1 MNLTHWIPPHNIN
14 HVHHC
19 PGLLFKFILVPRLLA
34 LVFWPI
40 VVLTNMIGSG
50 TVWVKRSFWVG
61 IGHNISTYLYDI
73 QCMLF
78 LGICLQTSVKQMPQI
93 SHRSFTILRQTAAAL
108 IFNFIRRLDS
118 LRAALQL
125 W

>member
-78 LGICLQTSVKQMPQI
+78 LGICLQTSVKRMPQNFPPVFYN
-93 SHRSFTILRQTAAAL
+93 FTRNGCCTPAPDLILTNLAL
-108 IFNFIRRLDS
+108 ILIS
-118 LRAALQL
+118 
-125 W
+125 